1 MGNSIWLLRPLKTRK
16 SQKSKEQE
24 KKRVEKLEQQ
34 LSGLFKRWLKEDVG
48 YIITSEEK
56 KEFLRLKTSQDR
68 EVFIEQF
75 WLRRDPTPDTFENEY
90 QVEHYRRIAYANE
103 KFDSGFPGWRT
114 DRGRIYITVGPPD
127 GIDDYTAGHRYIRP
141 SEEGGE
147 EVITFAFQI
156 WWYRF
161 LKGIGPNIRLE
172 FVDKT
177 MTGEYRYASDP
188 DEKVVRRAS
197 NRPGVPRNVFRIMQ
211 DLFGRMKQFARLENW
226 ANLDKP
232 PAVKFK
238 DLEEVVESRI
248 EYNTL
253 PYNLETHYVRVT
265 DNATLAAVTIQFNDQ
280 DLVFREEDGVSKSRV
295 NIFGRVLTPEQRV
308 ATAFEQTLT
317 TTAPPEGF
325 DHQVKRSSIF
335 QKVVS
340 LAPGKYRLQ
349 LVIKDVIGETMG
361 THRGDLDLPQ
371 FEEGKLAASSLILAD
386 KIEKVSDLSSGSRQF
401 VIGGSKVRPRMGR
414 EFGLGGEVG
423 VYIQIYN
430 LGENAETNRPQGSIS
445 YKIARV
451 DNPDELFLDLTEDI
465 SDIPGA
471 TPRQTVVAKM
481 LPLTGVTPGEHRLSV
496 AVHDSV
502 SNEVLTPS
510 ATFTVK

>member
-1 MGNSIWLLRPLKTRK
+1 MG
-16 SQKSKEQE
+16 
-24 KKRVEKLEQQ
+24 
-34 LSGLFKRWLKEDVG
+34 
-48 YIITSEEK
+48 
-56 KEFLRLKTSQDR
+56 
-68 EVFIEQF
+68 
-75 WLRRDPTPDTFENEY
+75 
-90 QVEHYRRIAYANE
+90 RRIRSKNHA
-103 KFDSGFPGWRT
+103 
-114 DRGRIYITVGPPD
+114 
-127 GIDDYTAGHRYIRP
+127 AGSRYFRP
-141 SEEGGE
+141 SQEGGGE
-147 EVITFAFQI
+147 TRVHAFQI
-156 WWYRF
+156 WRYHF
-161 LKGIGPNIRLE
+161 IEGIGAGIEME
-172 FVDKT
+172 FVDVT
-177 MTGEYRYASDP
+177 GTGEYRYSIDP
-188 DEKVVRRAS
+188 TEKEIKFLGPNPTLFDLTGMRATRDQFRRT
-197 NRPGVPRNVFRIMQ
+197 RQ
-211 DLFGRMKQFARLENW
+211 FGRLGQW
-226 ANLDKP
+226 AKLHKP

-280 DLVFREEDGVSKSRV
+280 DLVFREEDGVSKGRV
-295 NIFGRVLTPEQRV
+295 NIFGRVMTPEQRV

-317 TTAPPEGF
+317 TTAPPEGL
-325 DHQVKRSSIF
+325 DPQVKRSSIF

-340 LAPGKYRLQ
+340 LAPGKYRLE

-361 THRGDLDLPQ
+361 THRGNLDLPE

-386 KIEKVSDLSSGSRQF
+386 KIEKVSNLSSGSRQF
-401 VIGGSKVRPRMGR
+401 VIGSSKVRPRMGR

-430 LGENAETNRPQGSIS
+430 LGENAETNRPQGSLT

-451 DNPDELFLDLTEDI
+451 DNPDKLFLDLTEDI

-481 LPLTGVTPGEHRLSV
+481 LPLAGVTPGEHRLSV
-496 AVHDSV
+496 AVHDTV
-502 SNEVLTPS
+502 SNEILTPS